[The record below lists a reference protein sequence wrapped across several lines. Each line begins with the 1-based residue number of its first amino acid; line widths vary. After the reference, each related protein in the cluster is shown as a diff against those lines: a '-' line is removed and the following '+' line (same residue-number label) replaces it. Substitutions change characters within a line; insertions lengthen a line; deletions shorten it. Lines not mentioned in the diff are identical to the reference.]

1 MTIDTDTSAL
11 ANLWH
16 LMHAARLDVDGL
28 SAHNLGQLGELHRA
42 LRLALAEVEEALAP
56 KIVAGSK
63 RGLTYVELASASGYG
78 STTTITKIMR
88 EQGVSPG
95 RGRKP
100 FRY

>member
-1 MTIDTDTSAL
+1 MTIDTDRTAVEELHRITRAAAGISL
-11 ANLWH
+11 AS
-16 LMHAARLDVDGL
+16 RSL
-28 SAHNLGQLGELHRA
+28 SELGTLHRA